1 MPNNKHS
8 CNHVKQIPSNIRNDM
23 KLSYFYQKYT
33 EAYGIPVIG
42 SNKVSSNGLKRACY
56 LLRYFLA
63 GSSEIKEALYKK
75 NLRIVVLATSEN
87 LLSVPEYASLPIG
100 WNSVRGLSPTIQI
113 PIMAVAEE
121 NILCSNDKHK

>member
-1 MPNNKHS
+1 
-8 CNHVKQIPSNIRNDM
+8 M

-63 GSSEIKEALYKK
+63 GSAEIKEALYKK

-113 PIMAVAEE
+113 PIMTVAEE